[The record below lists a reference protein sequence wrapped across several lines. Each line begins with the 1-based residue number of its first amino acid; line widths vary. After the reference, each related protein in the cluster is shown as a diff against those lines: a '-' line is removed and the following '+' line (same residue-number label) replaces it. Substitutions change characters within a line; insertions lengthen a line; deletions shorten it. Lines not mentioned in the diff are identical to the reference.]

1 MRRNIPQPSGNQQVG
16 KRFYWKRRPSEIR
29 GYHRTLYLN
38 AENGDYLRVDYNLK
52 DKRIRLYIE
61 DSDEGGNPYYSV
73 ISNGRVTAERNATTG
88 RGYNLSGKFRR
99 RADLFSTIPN
109 REVIRLINKKYGIG
123 ESGEDP
129 NRREIQRKKELE
141 KTRKRYFRTDAT
153 PSYGSGR
160 KTVPRPHVG
169 ITDVKDVVTGTILTG
184 GMFFLTYDLVKTG
197 IVAAFCGITMGM
209 LDIFIRNRPTI
220 LVKLF
225 VFIIA
230 GLILYV
236 YGYYIL

>member
-16 KRFYWKRRPSEIR
+16 KRIYWKRRPSEIR

-38 AENGDYLRVDYNLK
+38 SENGDYLRVDYNLK

-88 RGYNLSGKFRR
+88 RGYNLSEKFRR
-99 RADLFSTIPN
+99 RADIFSTIPN

-123 ESGEDP
+123 ESSDDSQKRESQ
-129 NRREIQRKKELE
+129 RRKELE
-141 KTRKRYFRTDAT
+141 QTRKRYFRTDDT
-153 PSYGSGR
+153 PSFASRG
-160 KTVPRPHVG
+160 TTAPRPQVG
-169 ITDVKDVVTGTILTG
+169 FTDFKDVVISSVLTG
-184 GMFFLTYDLVKTG
+184 GMYFFTFDLIKTG
-197 IVAAFCGITMGM
+197 IVAAFCGIIMGM
-209 LDIFIRNRPTI
+209 LDIFIRYRQTI
-220 LVKLF
+220 FVKLF
-225 VFIIA
+225 IFLIA